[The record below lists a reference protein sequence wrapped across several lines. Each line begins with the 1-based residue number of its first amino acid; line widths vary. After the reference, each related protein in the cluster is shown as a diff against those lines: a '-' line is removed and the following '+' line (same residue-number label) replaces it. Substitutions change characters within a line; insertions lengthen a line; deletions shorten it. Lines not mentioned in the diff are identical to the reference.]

1 MIKKILLILLVNI
14 FVISGCREGYITVDD
29 CYNYDYNDCVTI
41 KYSTAFI
48 YMDFTLNNENDKV
61 PYTLYEGSVDNGVM
75 LLQDTASKE
84 NITLE
89 GSFDIPYS
97 VKAEYIVNGEKIYVI
112 DGGTAIRWDQEVCDS
127 TCWHYEDI
135 ELDLKLDN

>member
-1 MIKKILLILLVNI
+1 MIKKLLIILLVNMLL
-14 FVISGCREGYITVDD
+14 ISGCREGYITVDD
-29 CYNYDYNDCVTI
+29 CYNYDYSDCITM
-41 KYSTAFI
+41 KYSTSFI
-48 YMDFTLNNENDKV
+48 YMNFSLNDENDNI
-61 PYTLYEGSVDNGVM
+61 PYTLYEGSVDNGEV
-75 LLQDTASKE
+75 LLQDTAFKE

-97 VKAEYIVNGEKIYVI
+97 VKAEYLVNGEKIYVI